1 MSTNFEKGMRMRN
14 TRFFRLPFAVIVAMS
29 GLLFSEGFSAAQEAA
44 RTEIAFEEEMIRAEA
59 FFERGAYKEAA
70 ESYLKAAALTTSPMS
85 KSRAYLGLSLSA
97 YYQQDLSGTR
107 FWLGKILE
115 VDPNKEISA
124 LFYPAAFV
132 RMFQEVRDEAGSA
145 GPVRSTPS
153 LAAEQPAVEPEDP
166 SIQAGSPP
174 RTQRTFFSFS
184 EWRDRLEIEVHVS
197 SWSLNPILNM
207 VSETLSDEVGK
218 VVRDE
223 IRREVRRKRPDLQP
237 AFDESD
243 VVIGSSGSNTGF
255 GFRIYPRGRSGAF
268 SVGFSLEKT
277 VMKATVDGAVTQVFS
292 NGSRAVVDAQ
302 AYVEMRPWST
312 HMNFRWDFLPSRRI
326 SPLIVLGLGLARLDG
341 IVGYSYTGTYFWE
354 GPEETIGESD
364 EKDFKT
370 AEEEIGDSI
379 PNILPFV
386 QACLGLRAE
395 LYRGLSLRAE
405 AGFWNGIIFRG
416 GLSYRF

>member
-1 MSTNFEKGMRMRN
+1 MSDFVKGMRMRN
-14 TRFFRLPFAVIVAMS
+14 RRLFRLRAAVMILMGCLCVS
-29 GLLFSEGFSAAQEAA
+29 NGFSAGPEAA
-44 RTEIAFEEEMIRAEA
+44 RSEVAFEEEMVRAET

-70 ESYLKAAALTTSPMS
+70 ESYLKAAALTINPMN
-85 KSRAYLGLSLSA
+85 KSRAYLGLSLCA
-97 YYQQDLSGTR
+97 YYQQDMSGAG
-107 FWLGKILE
+107 FWMEKILE
-115 VDPNKEISA
+115 VDPRKEISA

-132 RMFQEVRDEAGSA
+132 QMFHEVRKETGSA
-145 GPVRSTPS
+145 GTKEPPPPARDAPPAEFPLPAEPS
-153 LAAEQPAVEPEDP
+153 LH
-166 SIQAGSPP
+166 SRRGSL
-174 RTQRTFFSFS
+174 SFS
-184 EWRDRLEIEVHVS
+184 EWRDKLEIEVHIS

-207 VSETLSDEVGK
+207 VSDTLSDEVGK

-223 IRREVRRKRPDLQP
+223 IRREVRRKRPGMQP

-277 VMKATVDGAVTQVFS
+277 VMKATVDGAVTQVFL

-341 IVGYSYTGTYFWE
+341 VVGYSYTGTYFWE

>member
-1 MSTNFEKGMRMRN
+1 MSMDYAKGMCMRN
-14 TRFFRLPFAVIVAMS
+14 TRLWFAVMIAMS
-29 GLLFSEGFSAAQEAA
+29 GLLFSEGFSAGQKAS
-44 RTEIAFEEEMIRAEA
+44 RSEIALEEEMIRAEA
-59 FFERGAYKEAA
+59 FFERNAYKEAA
-70 ESYLKAAALTTSPMS
+70 ESYLKAAAMTTSPMS
-85 KSRAYLGLSLSA
+85 KSRAYLGLSLCA
-97 YYQQDLSGTR
+97 YYQQDFPGTR
-107 FWLGKILE
+107 FWLEKMLE

-124 LFYPAAFV
+124 LFYPAAFL
-132 RMFQEVRDEAGSA
+132 RMFQEVRDEARA
-145 GPVRSTPS
+145 VRSTPS
-153 LAAEQPAVEPEDP
+153 RPAVQPAAEPEEP
-166 SIQAGSPP
+166 SIQTGPP
-174 RTQRTFFSFS
+174 SRTQRTFLPFS
-184 EWRDRLEIEVHVS
+184 EWRDKLEIEVHVS

-223 IRREVRRKRPDLQP
+223 IRREVRRKRPDLQA

-277 VMKATVDGAVTQVFS
+277 VMKATVDGAVTQVFL

-341 IVGYSYTGTYFWE
+341 VVGYSYTGTYFWE

-386 QACLGLRAE
+386 QASLGLRAE
-395 LYRGLSLRAE
+395 LFRGLSLRAE